1 MMFHY
6 FSAATSTM
14 KTPSL
19 IIIVV
24 VAAIIARGEVACSF
38 IIASSP
44 RQMELI
50 VLGGSSSNTSFTTSF
65 TSVDTATNG
74 EAQSNDK
81 KQRKGVWRPPS
92 QQQSSISGP
101 KIFSIQQPQDLLDFV
116 IDDERLSVIKVHASW
131 CKTCQIFDLRYR
143 KLAMQYGDTTATTTP
158 TSEDGVLRG
167 KVRFA
172 EMQYDN
178 PANTEMCELLNA
190 TKLPYMMLYKGTKGK
205 VDEFQCNPANFQR
218 LIDAVN
224 GYLVDDDPPPS
235 TNVVEDD
242 VTLMA
247 ADSLSE
253 EDVVTI
259 EVSGATTLNATI
271 ISEDSTSP
279 QLQGA
284 TSLNATI
291 LLKDS
296 DSQQLQVEPPSLG
309 IGVETI
315 NDLKLQLEKEVIE
328 KLESFEVMKA
338 QIQYDTECIETLKTS
353 VENLHSS
360 LSNKDDEVSNLLS
373 VLKSKEEERQSLSTQ
388 LSQLRSKLLVENDDL
403 SSLQSALKSKEEEVY
418 ALSLRLSQQQKET
431 QRADQ
436 KRIAYQTQVSQ
447 LTNKLTKLQDTIST
461 LELESVHKE
470 KEIREKERILQQ
482 MNEME
487 ELKTSYEQE
496 RNSLRKLALL
506 GIKRAQ
512 NLLFRSRSK
521 KN

>member
-1 MMFHY
+1 MLF
-6 FSAATSTM
+6 FGGM
-14 KTPSL
+14 KTSL
-19 IIIVV
+19 IIVVV

-38 IIASSP
+38 VIASSP
-44 RQMELI
+44 RQMELMI
-50 VLGGSSSNTSFTTSF
+50 VLGGSSSSTSSTTSF
-65 TSVDTATNG
+65 TSVDTATNNG
-74 EAQSNDK
+74 EAQSNNI

-158 TSEDGVLRG
+158 TSEGGVLRG

-205 VDEFQCNPANFQR
+205 LDEFQCNPANFQR
-218 LIDAVN
+218 LVDAVN

-247 ADSLSE
+247 ADRRSE

-296 DSQQLQVEPPSLG
+296 NSQQLQVEPPSLG

-315 NDLKLQLEKEVIE
+315 NDLKLQLENEVIE

-360 LSNKDDEVSNLLS
+360 LSNKDDEVSNLQS
-373 VLKSKEEERQSLSTQ
+373 VLKSKEKERQTLSTQ

-447 LTNKLTKLQDTIST
+447 LTNKLTKLYDTIST

-470 KEIREKERILQQ
+470 KEIREKEERILQQ

-487 ELKTSYEQE
+487 DLKTSYEEE